1 MQSPTPPFAG
11 GVDASHGFGA
21 HVAATK
27 FPAEHTDAPE
37 TMYPSP
43 HVGWHVDSDAS
54 SSVQSPTSPFAGG
67 VDASHGSPTAA
78 RHVAG
83 TIVPSEPHEVA
94 PDGEYPS
101 SHVGWHV
108 DPGASSSVQSPTA
121 PFAGALDAS
130 HGAAS
135 HVAAVNTPSSHVE
148 GPERSYPELQV
159 AKHSAPLAS
168 APVPTTHVPSPPLAG
183 APGTSQGFGSHVA
196 EVKTPP
202 AHEVAPDAANPSSQL
217 GAHDDSDASSPV
229 HSPSPPFVGGEGFA
243 HAAPTHVADKNSP
256 PEHIDGPDAAYPE
269 SHVGWHVDPDAS
281 CEPHVPRAPNA
292 GAETSHFGP
301 FFKHTA
307 AVSVPAEHAEGPEA
321 TYPPSHPGWHV
332 DPDASESVQSPT
344 APFAGASDASHWSS
358 NSGSHDVSTPP
369 CVSSPGAL
377 TYPAAH
383 GSHAPD
389 ETR

>member
-1 MQSPTPPFAG
+1 VQSPAAPFAG
-11 GVDASHGFGA
+11 AADASHA
-21 HVAATK
+21 S
-27 FPAEHTDAPE
+27 PE
-37 TMYPSP
+37 
-43 HVGWHVDSDAS
+43 AS
-54 SSVQSPTSPFAGG
+54 K
-67 VDASHGSPTAA
+67 
-78 RHVAG
+78 HVAG
-83 TIVPSEPHEVA
+83 TSVPSTHEVA

-108 DPGASSSVQSPTA
+108 DPGASVSVQSPTA

-135 HVAAVNTPSSHVE
+135 HVAAVNTPRSHVE

-202 AHEVAPDAANPSSQL
+202 AHEVAPDAAYPSSQL

-281 CEPHVPRAPNA
+281 SEPHVPRAPNA

-301 FFKHTA
+301 FFKKHTA

-321 TYPPSHPGWHV
+321 TYLPSHPGWHV

-344 APFAGASDASHWSS
+344 SPFAGGVDASQGSPTHVARVNAPAAHVEGPDAAYPESHVGWHVDPDASESVQVPTAPFAGGSDASH
-358 NSGSHDVSTPP
+358 GSPTHVAADTTPK
-369 CVSSPGAL
+369 
-377 TYPAAH
+377 
-383 GSHAPD
+383 SHEVAPD
-389 ETR
+389 GEYPESHVG